1 MPNKRTDISHASSRA
16 AALGLRGTPL
26 SLNEAER
33 SVEFTAATEQPV
45 NVWDWDRWD
54 VVPEVLRMDGV
65 QLPASGQVPLLDT
78 HDGTSVQNVLGSFGA
93 FRTEGGQLIGRATF
107 SGVQAGADAFRRVA
121 EGHITDVSVGYE
133 VLASTWVEPGAT
145 ATVEGVEYTGPVRVT
160 TAWRLFEVSLCPVGA
175 DDRAKVRGKI
185 IKTGGQNMPNT
196 LPVQG
201 KRFDAAA
208 AQEQLNTAVTALN
221 ALAAALTESEEE
233 KPDDAVEDKNEPAA
247 IPESP
252 SGEGDGRACD
262 PDDQTREEAVEEE
275 RARIMEISAM
285 CRAHNMPAN
294 MEEEMIRKGYSM
306 DKARA
311 AVLDR
316 LAGRSGASFSR
327 VDVGRTEQEKVRDA
341 VSHGLL
347 LRCGVAES
355 RINGGKIAAG
365 AREFSGMS
373 MREVCREMLMRSGQS
388 TSGNVVE
395 MVGRALSTTD
405 LPNLLTDTAN
415 RVLMDG
421 WESADKQWQVWCGL
435 DSVSDFKEL
444 TLLDF
449 ASGDDLVLIPEG
461 GEYQNGRAAEHAESV
476 KIETYGKIFP
486 LTRQAIV
493 NDDLGAFARIA
504 RNHGEAAARM
514 VNRLACQ
521 VLTGNPTMGDGKA
534 LFHEDHGNLV
544 SSGGNVPTV
553 ESLGAAFLKMRT
565 QKDLL
570 GNRVQIR
577 PQFFLAPAA
586 LETGAEVFFNSQL
599 IGTQEKPNQANI
611 YAGSVLTRVYD
622 AELDDVSATDWYL
635 AGPKGK
641 TVTIFTLNGATAPY
655 LEYKEGWRVDGVEYK
670 VRLDVAAKAVAWQGL
685 CKSAS

>member
-1 MPNKRTDISHASSRA
+1 MPNKRTDIFHASSRSVS
-16 AALGLRGTPL
+16 LGRRGVPL

-45 NVWDWDRWD
+45 NVWDWEKWD

-78 HDGTSVQNVLGSFGA
+78 HDGTSVKNVLGSFGA
-93 FRTEGGQLIGRATF
+93 FRTEERQLIGRATF

-133 VLASTWVEPGAT
+133 VLASTWVESGAT

-160 TAWRLFEVSLCPVGA
+160 TAWKLFEVSLCPVGA
-175 DDRAKVRGKI
+175 DDRAKVRGNI
-185 IKTGGQNMPNT
+185 INIGGQSMNRKPG
-196 LPVQG
+196 QG
-201 KRFDAAA
+201 KRFDASAA
-208 AQEQLNTAVTALN
+208 KEQLSTAVEALN
-221 ALAAALTESEEE
+221 ALAAVLTEPEEE
-233 KPDDAVEDKNEPAA
+233 KPDDTAEDSNEPAA

-252 SGEGDGRACD
+252 AGEGDGRACV
-262 PDDQTREEAVEEE
+262 PDDKTREDAVEEE
-275 RARIMEISAM
+275 RSRIMEISAM
-285 CRAHNMPAN
+285 CRAHSMPAN
-294 MEEEMIRKGYSM
+294 MEEEMIRKGYSL

-311 AVLDR
+311 AVLTR
-316 LAGRSGASFSR
+316 LEGRSSAAFAR
-327 VDVGRTEQEKVRDA
+327 VDVGRTEQEKVREA

-355 RINGGKIAAG
+355 RINGGKLASG

-373 MREVCREMLMRSGQS
+373 MREVCREMLMRSGRP
-388 TSGNVVE
+388 TNGNVVE

-415 RVLMDG
+415 RVLIDG
-421 WESADKQWQVWCGL
+421 WESADRQWEVWCGL

-449 ASGDDLVLIPEG
+449 ASGDDLALIPEG

-514 VNRLACQ
+514 VNRLACR
-521 VLTGNPTMGDGKA
+521 VLTANPTMGDGKA
-534 LFHEDHGNLV
+534 LFHNDHGNLV

-553 ESLGAAFLKMRT
+553 ETLGAAFLKMRT
-565 QKDLL
+565 QKDAL

-577 PQFFLAPAA
+577 PQFFIAPAA

-635 AGPKGK
+635 VGPKGK

>member
-1 MPNKRTDISHASSRA
+1 MPNKRTDIFHASSRA
-16 AALGLRGTPL
+16 VSLGRRGAPL

-45 NVWDWDRWD
+45 NVWDWEKWD

-65 QLPASGQVPLLDT
+65 QLPVSGQVPLLDT

-93 FRTEGGQLIGRATF
+93 FRTEGGQLVGRATF

-133 VLASTWVEPGAT
+133 VLASTWVENGAT

-160 TAWRLFEVSLCPVGA
+160 TAWKLFEVSLCPVGA
-175 DDRAKVRGKI
+175 DDRAKVRGNI
-185 IKTGGQNMPNT
+185 IKTGGHDMPNK
-196 LPVQG
+196 LPEQE
-201 KRFDAAA
+201 KRFDASAA
-208 AQEQLNTAVTALN
+208 KEKLTAAVAALN
-221 ALAAALTESEEE
+221 ELAASLSEPEE
-233 KPDDAVEDKNEPAA
+233 DKPDDAAEDNAEPAA

-252 SGEGDGRACD
+252 AGEGDGRSAENSCD
-262 PDDQTREEAVEEE
+262 PVEEE
-275 RARIMEISAM
+275 RARIMGISAM

-294 MEEEMIRKGYSM
+294 MEEEMIRKGYSL

-311 AVLDR
+311 AVLAR
-316 LAGRSGASFSR
+316 LEGRSSAAFAR
-327 VDVGRTEQEKVRDA
+327 VDVGRTEQEKVREA

-355 RINGGKIAAG
+355 RINGGKLASG

-373 MREVCREMLMRSGQS
+373 MREVCREMLMRSGRP
-388 TSGNVVE
+388 TGGNVVE

-421 WESADKQWQVWCGL
+421 WESADKQWQVWCGQ

-449 ASGDDLVLIPEG
+449 ASGDDLALIPEG

-514 VNRLACQ
+514 VNRLACR
-521 VLTGNPTMGDGKA
+521 VLTANPTMGDGKA
-534 LFHEDHGNLV
+534 LFHNDHGNLV

-577 PQFFLAPAA
+577 PQFFIAPAA

-622 AELDDVSATDWYL
+622 AELDDVSAADWYL

-685 CKSAS
+685 CKSAG

>member
-1 MPNKRTDISHASSRA
+1 MPNKRTDIFHASSRA
-16 AALGLRGTPL
+16 VSLGRRGAPL

-45 NVWDWDRWD
+45 NVWDWEKWD

-93 FRTEGGQLIGRATF
+93 FRTEGGQLVGRATF

-133 VLASTWVEPGAT
+133 VLASTWVENGAT
-145 ATVEGVEYTGPVRVT
+145 ASVEGVEYTGPVRVT
-160 TAWRLFEVSLCPVGA
+160 TAWKLFEVSLCPVGA

-185 IKTGGQNMPNT
+185 INTGGQSMNRNP
-196 LPVQG
+196 G
-201 KRFDAAA
+201 KGTRFDASAA
-208 AQEQLNTAVTALN
+208 KEKLTAAVAALN
-221 ALAAALTESEEE
+221 ELAASLEEPE
-233 KPDDAVEDKNEPAA
+233 EDKPDDAAEDNAEPAA

-252 SGEGDGRACD
+252 AGEGDGRSAENSCD
-262 PDDQTREEAVEEE
+262 PVEEE

-294 MEEEMIRKGYSM
+294 MEEEMIRKGYSL

-311 AVLDR
+311 AVLAR
-316 LAGRSGASFSR
+316 LEGRSSAAFAR
-327 VDVGRTEQEKVRDA
+327 VDVGRTEQEKVREA

-355 RINGGKIAAG
+355 RINGGRPAPG

-373 MREVCREMLMRSGQS
+373 MREVCREMLVRSGRP

-421 WESADKQWQVWCGL
+421 WESADKQWQVWCGQ

-449 ASGDDLVLIPEG
+449 ASGDDLALIPEG

-514 VNRLACQ
+514 VNRLACR
-521 VLTGNPTMGDGKA
+521 VLTANPTMGDGKA
-534 LFHEDHGNLV
+534 LFHNDHGNLV

-577 PQFFLAPAA
+577 PQFFIAPAA

-685 CKSAS
+685 CKSAG

>member
-1 MPNKRTDISHASSRA
+1 MPNKRTDIFHASSRA
-16 AALGLRGTPL
+16 VSLGRRGAPL

-45 NVWDWDRWD
+45 NVWDWEKWD

-93 FRTEGGQLIGRATF
+93 FRTEEGQLIGRATF

-133 VLASTWVEPGAT
+133 VLASTWVENGAT

-160 TAWRLFEVSLCPVGA
+160 TAWKLFEVSLCPVGA
-175 DDRAKVRGKI
+175 DDRAKVRGNI
-185 IKTGGQNMPNT
+185 IKTGGHDMPNK
-196 LPVQG
+196 LPEQE
-201 KRFDAAA
+201 KRFDASAA
-208 AQEQLNTAVTALN
+208 KEKLTAAVAALN
-221 ALAAALTESEEE
+221 ELAASLSEPEE
-233 KPDDAVEDKNEPAA
+233 DKPDDAVEDNAEPAA

-252 SGEGDGRACD
+252 AGEGDGRSAENSCD
-262 PDDQTREEAVEEE
+262 PVEEE
-275 RARIMEISAM
+275 RARIMGISAM

-294 MEEEMIRKGYSM
+294 MEEEMIRKGYSL

-311 AVLDR
+311 AVLAR
-316 LAGRSGASFSR
+316 LEGRSSAAFAR
-327 VDVGRTEQEKVRDA
+327 VDVGRTEQEKVREA

-355 RINGGKIAAG
+355 RINGGKLASG

-373 MREVCREMLMRSGQS
+373 MREVCREMLVRSGRP

-421 WESADKQWQVWCGL
+421 WESADKQWQVWCGQ

-449 ASGDDLVLIPEG
+449 ASGDDLALIPEG

-514 VNRLACQ
+514 VNRLACR
-521 VLTGNPTMGDGKA
+521 VLTANPTMGDGKA
-534 LFHEDHGNLV
+534 LFHNDHGNLV

-577 PQFFLAPAA
+577 PQFFIAPAA

-622 AELDDVSATDWYL
+622 AELDDVSAADWYL

-685 CKSAS
+685 CKSAG

>member
-1 MPNKRTDISHASSRA
+1 MPNKRTDIFHASSRSVS
-16 AALGLRGTPL
+16 LGRRGVPL

-45 NVWDWDRWD
+45 NVWDWEKWD

-65 QLPASGQVPLLDT
+65 QLPSSGQVPLLDT
-78 HDGTSVQNVLGSFGA
+78 HDGTSVKNVLGSFGA
-93 FRTEGGQLIGRATF
+93 FRTEEGQLIGRATF
-107 SGVQAGADAFRRVA
+107 SGVQAGSDAFRRVA

-133 VLASTWVEPGAT
+133 VLASTWVENGAT

-160 TAWRLFEVSLCPVGA
+160 TAWKLFEVSLCPVGA
-175 DDRAKVRGKI
+175 DDRAKVRGNI
-185 IKTGGQNMPNT
+185 IKTGGHDMPNK
-196 LPVQG
+196 LPEQE
-201 KRFDAAA
+201 KRFDASAA
-208 AQEQLNTAVTALN
+208 KEKLTAAVAALN
-221 ALAAALTESEEE
+221 ELAASLSEPEE
-233 KPDDAVEDKNEPAA
+233 NKPDDAAEDNAEPAA

-252 SGEGDGRACD
+252 AGEGDGRSAENSCD
-262 PDDQTREEAVEEE
+262 PVEEE

-285 CRAHNMPAN
+285 CRAHSMPAN
-294 MEEEMIRKGYSM
+294 MEEEMIRKGYSL

-311 AVLDR
+311 AVLTR
-316 LAGRSGASFSR
+316 LEGRSSAAFAR
-327 VDVGRTEQEKVRDA
+327 VDVGRTEQEKVREA

-355 RINGGKIAAG
+355 RINGGKLASG

-388 TSGNVVE
+388 TGGNVVE

-421 WESADKQWQVWCGL
+421 WESADRQWEVWCGL

-449 ASGDDLVLIPEG
+449 ASGDDLALIPEG

-514 VNRLACQ
+514 VNRLACR
-521 VLTGNPTMGDGKA
+521 VLTANPTMGDGKA
-534 LFHEDHGNLV
+534 LFHNDHGNLV

-553 ESLGAAFLKMRT
+553 ETLGAAFLKMRT
-565 QKDLL
+565 QKDAL

-577 PQFFLAPAA
+577 PQFFIAPAA

>member
-1 MPNKRTDISHASSRA
+1 MPNKRTDIFHASSRSVS
-16 AALGLRGTPL
+16 LGLRGVPL
-26 SLNEAER
+26 SLDEATR

-45 NVWDWDRWD
+45 NVWDWEKWD
-54 VVPEVLRMDGV
+54 VVPEVLRVDGV

-93 FRTEGGQLIGRATF
+93 FRTEDGQLIGRATF

-133 VLASTWVEPGAT
+133 VLASTWVESGAT
-145 ATVEGVEYTGPVRVT
+145 AMVEGVEYTGPVRVT
-160 TAWRLFEVSLCPVGA
+160 TAWKLFEVSLCPVGA

-185 IKTGGQNMPNT
+185 INMGGQSMNRKPG
-196 LPVQG
+196 QG
-201 KRFDAAA
+201 KRFDASAA
-208 AQEQLNTAVTALN
+208 KEQLSTAVEALN
-221 ALAAALTESEEE
+221 ALAAVLTEPEEE
-233 KPDDAVEDKNEPAA
+233 KPDDTAEDKNEPAA

-252 SGEGDGRACD
+252 AGEGDGRVCE
-262 PDDQTREEAVEEE
+262 PDDKTREDAVEEE

-294 MEEEMIRKGYSM
+294 LEEEMIRKGYSL

-311 AVLDR
+311 AVLTR
-316 LAGRSGASFSR
+316 LEGRSSAAFAR
-327 VDVGRTEQEKVRDA
+327 VDVGRTEQEKVREA

-347 LRCGVAES
+347 LRCGVAEA
-355 RINGGKIAAG
+355 RINNGKIAAG

-373 MREVCREMLMRSGQS
+373 MREVCREMLMRSGQP

-421 WESADKQWQVWCGL
+421 WESADRQWEVWCGL

-449 ASGDDLVLIPEG
+449 ASGDDLALIPEG

-514 VNRLACQ
+514 VNRLACR
-521 VLTGNPTMGDGKA
+521 VLTANPTMGDGKA
-534 LFHEDHGNLV
+534 LFHNDHRNLV

-553 ESLGAAFLKMRT
+553 ETLGAAFLKMRT
-565 QKDLL
+565 QKDAL

-577 PQFFLAPAA
+577 PQFFIAPAA

-622 AELDDVSATDWYL
+622 AELDDVSATNWYL

>member
-1 MPNKRTDISHASSRA
+1 MPNKRTDIFHASSRSVS
-16 AALGLRGTPL
+16 LGRRGAPL

-33 SVEFTAATEQPV
+33 SVEFTAATEQPAM
-45 NVWDWDRWD
+45 VWDWERCDF
-54 VVPEVLRMDGV
+54 VPEVLRMDGV
-65 QLPASGQVPLLDT
+65 ILPASGQVPLLDT
-78 HDGTSVQNVLGSFGA
+78 HDRAEVADILGSMTD
-93 FRTEGGQLIGRATF
+93 FRVEGGQLIGRAVF
-107 SGVQAGADAFRRVA
+107 SLVERGENAFQLVK
-121 EGHITDVSVGYE
+121 EGHLTDVSVGYR
-133 VLASTWVEPGAT
+133 VLASTWVENGAT
-145 ATVEGVEYTGPVRVT
+145 ATVEGVEYTGPLRVST
-160 TAWRLFEVSLCPVGA
+160 SWELFEVSLCAVGA
-175 DDRAKVRGKI
+175 DDRAKARS
-185 IKTGGQNMPNT
+185 KTFADGGERMNKTPESR
-196 LPVQG
+196 
-201 KRFDAAA
+201 RFDAAA

-221 ALAAALTESEEE
+221 ALAAVLTEPEEE
-233 KPDDAVEDKNEPAA
+233 KPDDTAEDSNEPAA

-252 SGEGDGRACD
+252 AGEGDGRVCE
-262 PDDQTREEAVEEE
+262 PDDKTREDAVEEE

-285 CRAHNMPAN
+285 CRAHNMPAK
-294 MEEEMIRKGYSM
+294 MEEEMIRKGYSL

-311 AVLDR
+311 AVLTR
-316 LAGRSGASFSR
+316 LEGRSSAAFAR
-327 VDVGRTEQEKVRDA
+327 VDVGRTEQEKVREA

-347 LRCGVAES
+347 LRCGVAEA
-355 RINGGKIAAG
+355 RINNGKIAAG

-373 MREVCREMLMRSGQS
+373 MREVCREMLMRSGQP
-388 TSGNVVE
+388 TGGNVVE

-421 WESADKQWQVWCGL
+421 WESADRQWEVWCGL

-449 ASGDDLVLIPEG
+449 ASGDDLALIPEG

-514 VNRLACQ
+514 VNRLACR
-521 VLTGNPTMGDGKA
+521 VLTANPTMGDGKA
-534 LFHEDHGNLV
+534 LFHDDHGNLV

-553 ESLGAAFLKMRT
+553 ETLGAAFLKMRT
-565 QKDLL
+565 QKDAL

-577 PQFFLAPAA
+577 PQFFIAPAA

>member
-1 MPNKRTDISHASSRA
+1 MPNKRTDIFHASSRSVS
-16 AALGLRGTPL
+16 LGRRGAPL

-45 NVWDWDRWD
+45 NVWDWEKWD

-65 QLPASGQVPLLDT
+65 QLPPSGQVPLLDT
-78 HDGTSVQNVLGSFGA
+78 HDGTSVKNVLGSFGA
-93 FRTEGGQLIGRATF
+93 FRTEEGQLIGRATF

-133 VLASTWVEPGAT
+133 VLASTWVENGAT

-160 TAWRLFEVSLCPVGA
+160 TAWKLFEVSLCPVGA

-185 IKTGGQNMPNT
+185 INTGGQSMNRNPG
-196 LPVQG
+196 QG
-201 KRFDAAA
+201 TRFDASAA
-208 AQEQLNTAVTALN
+208 KEKLTAAVAALN
-221 ALAAALTESEEE
+221 ELAASLEEPE
-233 KPDDAVEDKNEPAA
+233 ENKADDAAKDDTEPAA

-252 SGEGDGRACD
+252 AGEGDGRACG
-262 PDDQTREEAVEEE
+262 PDDKTREDAVEEE

-294 MEEEMIRKGYSM
+294 MEEDMIRKGYSL

-311 AVLDR
+311 AVLTR
-316 LAGRSGASFSR
+316 LEGRSSAAFAR
-327 VDVGRTEQEKVRDA
+327 VDVGRTEQEKVREA

-355 RINGGKIAAG
+355 RINGGKPAPG

-373 MREVCREMLMRSGQS
+373 MREVCREMLMRSGRP
-388 TSGNVVE
+388 TGGNVVE

-415 RVLMDG
+415 RVLLDG

-449 ASGDDLVLIPEG
+449 ASGDDLALIPEG
-461 GEYQNGRAAEHAESV
+461 GEYQNGRAAEHSESV

-514 VNRLACQ
+514 VNRLACR
-521 VLTGNPTMGDGKA
+521 VLTANPTMGDGKA
-534 LFHEDHGNLV
+534 LFHNDHGNLV

-565 QKDLL
+565 QKDAL

-577 PQFFLAPAA
+577 PQFFIAPAA

>member
-1 MPNKRTDISHASSRA
+1 MPNKRTDIFHASSRA
-16 AALGLRGTPL
+16 VSLGRRGAPL

-45 NVWDWDRWD
+45 NVWDWEKWD

-93 FRTEGGQLIGRATF
+93 FRTEEGQLIGRATF

-133 VLASTWVEPGAT
+133 VLASTWVENGAT

-160 TAWRLFEVSLCPVGA
+160 TAWKLFEVSLCPVGA
-175 DDRAKVRGKI
+175 DDRAKVRGNI
-185 IKTGGQNMPNT
+185 IKTGGHDMPNK
-196 LPVQG
+196 LPEQE
-201 KRFDAAA
+201 KRFDASAA
-208 AQEQLNTAVTALN
+208 KEKLTAAVAALN
-221 ALAAALTESEEE
+221 ELAASLSEPEE
-233 KPDDAVEDKNEPAA
+233 DKPDDAVEDNAEPAA

-252 SGEGDGRACD
+252 AGEGDGRSAENSCD
-262 PDDQTREEAVEEE
+262 PVEEE

-294 MEEEMIRKGYSM
+294 MEEEMIRKGYSL

-311 AVLDR
+311 AVLAR
-316 LAGRSGASFSR
+316 LEGRSSAAFAR
-327 VDVGRTEQEKVRDA
+327 VDVGRTEQEKVREA

-355 RINGGKIAAG
+355 RINGGRPAPG

-373 MREVCREMLMRSGQS
+373 MREVCREMLVRSGRP

-421 WESADKQWQVWCGL
+421 WESADKQWQVWCGQ

-449 ASGDDLVLIPEG
+449 ASG
-461 GEYQNGRAAEHAESV
+461 
-476 KIETYGKIFP
+476 
-486 LTRQAIV
+486 
-493 NDDLGAFARIA
+493 DDLGAFARIA

-514 VNRLACQ
+514 VNRLVCR
-521 VLTGNPTMGDGKA
+521 VLTANPTMGDGKA
-534 LFHEDHGNLV
+534 LFHNDHGNLV

-577 PQFFLAPAA
+577 PQFFIAPAA

-622 AELDDVSATDWYL
+622 AELDDVSAADWYL

-685 CKSAS
+685 CKSAG

>member
-1 MPNKRTDISHASSRA
+1 MPNKRTDIFHASSRA
-16 AALGLRGTPL
+16 VSLGRRGAPL

-45 NVWDWDRWD
+45 NVWDWEKWD

-133 VLASTWVEPGAT
+133 VLASTWVENGAT

-160 TAWRLFEVSLCPVGA
+160 TAWKLFEVSLCPVGA
-175 DDRAKVRGKI
+175 DDRAKVRGNI
-185 IKTGGQNMPNT
+185 IKTGGHDMPNK
-196 LPVQG
+196 LPEQE
-201 KRFDAAA
+201 KRFDASAA
-208 AQEQLNTAVTALN
+208 KEKLTAAVAALN
-221 ALAAALTESEEE
+221 ELAASLSEPEE
-233 KPDDAVEDKNEPAA
+233 DKPDDAAEDNAEPAA

-252 SGEGDGRACD
+252 AGEGDGRSAENSCD
-262 PDDQTREEAVEEE
+262 PVEEE

-294 MEEEMIRKGYSM
+294 MEEEMIRKGYSL

-311 AVLDR
+311 AVLAR
-316 LAGRSGASFSR
+316 LEGRSSAAFAR
-327 VDVGRTEQEKVRDA
+327 VDVGRTEQEKVREA

-355 RINGGKIAAG
+355 RINGGRPAPG

-373 MREVCREMLMRSGQS
+373 MREVCREMLVRSGRP

-421 WESADKQWQVWCGL
+421 WESADKQWQVWCGQ

-449 ASGDDLVLIPEG
+449 ASGDDLALIPEG

-514 VNRLACQ
+514 VNRLACR
-521 VLTGNPTMGDGKA
+521 VLTANPTMGDGKA
-534 LFHEDHGNLV
+534 LFHNDHGNLV

-577 PQFFLAPAA
+577 PQFFIAPAA

-622 AELDDVSATDWYL
+622 AELDDVSAADWYL

-685 CKSAS
+685 CKSAG

>member
-1 MPNKRTDISHASSRA
+1 MPNKRTDIFHASSRA
-16 AALGLRGTPL
+16 VSLGRRGAPL

-45 NVWDWDRWD
+45 NVWDWEKWD

-93 FRTEGGQLIGRATF
+93 FRTEGGQLVGRATF

-133 VLASTWVEPGAT
+133 VLASTWVENGAT

-160 TAWRLFEVSLCPVGA
+160 TAWKLFEVSLCPVGA

-185 IKTGGQNMPNT
+185 INTGGQSMNRNPG
-196 LPVQG
+196 QE
-201 KRFDAAA
+201 KRFDASAA
-208 AQEQLNTAVTALN
+208 KEKLTAAVAALN
-221 ALAAALTESEEE
+221 ELAASLSEPEE
-233 KPDDAVEDKNEPAA
+233 DKPDDAAEDNAEPAA

-252 SGEGDGRACD
+252 AGEGDGRSAENSCD
-262 PDDQTREEAVEEE
+262 PVEEE

-294 MEEEMIRKGYSM
+294 MEEEMIRKGYSL

-311 AVLDR
+311 AVLAR
-316 LAGRSGASFSR
+316 LEGRSSAAFAR
-327 VDVGRTEQEKVRDA
+327 VDVGRTEQEKVREA

-355 RINGGKIAAG
+355 RINGGRPAPG

-373 MREVCREMLMRSGQS
+373 MREVCREMLVRSGRP

-421 WESADKQWQVWCGL
+421 WESADKQWQVWCGQ

-449 ASGDDLVLIPEG
+449 ASGDDLALIPEG

-514 VNRLACQ
+514 VNRLACR
-521 VLTGNPTMGDGKA
+521 VLTANPTMGDGKA
-534 LFHEDHGNLV
+534 LFHDDHGNLV

-577 PQFFLAPAA
+577 PQFFIAPAA

-622 AELDDVSATDWYL
+622 AELDDVSAADWYL

-685 CKSAS
+685 CKSAG

>member
-1 MPNKRTDISHASSRA
+1 MPNKRTDIFHASSRA
-16 AALGLRGTPL
+16 VSLGRRGAPF

-45 NVWDWDRWD
+45 SVWDWEKWD

-93 FRTEGGQLIGRATF
+93 FRTEEGQLIGRATF

-133 VLASTWVEPGAT
+133 VLASTWVENGAT

-160 TAWRLFEVSLCPVGA
+160 TVWKLFEVSLCPVGA
-175 DDRAKVRGKI
+175 DDRAKVRGNI
-185 IKTGGQNMPNT
+185 IKTGGHDMPNK
-196 LPVQG
+196 LPEQE
-201 KRFDAAA
+201 KRFDASAA
-208 AQEQLNTAVTALN
+208 KEKLTAAVAALN
-221 ALAAALTESEEE
+221 ELAASLSEPEE
-233 KPDDAVEDKNEPAA
+233 DKPDDAVEDNAEPAA

-252 SGEGDGRACD
+252 AGEGDGRSAENSCD
-262 PDDQTREEAVEEE
+262 PVEEE

-294 MEEEMIRKGYSM
+294 MEEEMIRNGYSL

-311 AVLDR
+311 AVLAR
-316 LAGRSGASFSR
+316 LEGRSSAAFAR
-327 VDVGRTEQEKVRDA
+327 VDVGRTEQEKVREA

-355 RINGGKIAAG
+355 RINGGRPAPG

-373 MREVCREMLMRSGQS
+373 MREVCREMLVRSGRP

-421 WESADKQWQVWCGL
+421 WESADKQWQVWCGQ

-449 ASGDDLVLIPEG
+449 ASGDDLALIPEG

-514 VNRLACQ
+514 VNRLVCR
-521 VLTGNPTMGDGKA
+521 VLTANPTMGDGKA
-534 LFHEDHGNLV
+534 LFHNDHGNLV

-577 PQFFLAPAA
+577 PQFFIAPAA

-622 AELDDVSATDWYL
+622 AELDDVSAADWYL

-685 CKSAS
+685 CKSAG